1 MADITN
7 MPGHLIR
14 RLHQI
19 SQSVFAEMTQAA
31 GIDITPVQYA
41 ALKTI
46 IQNPG
51 IDQAT
56 LAGVIAY
63 DRATIGGVVDR
74 LERKALVLRIPKA
87 QDRRAWALTATDA
100 GRQLSERAEPVV
112 AEIQSAMLD
121 GLDVGERSQLIALL
135 DKATQTGNQRSRA
148 PFIDIQS
155 L

>member
-19 SQSVFAEMTQAA
+19 SQSVFAEKTQAA
-31 GIDITPVQYA
+31 GIDLTPVQYA

-46 IQNPG
+46 IRNPG

-56 LAGVIAY
+56 LAGAIAY

-74 LERKALVLRIPKA
+74 LERKALVQRVPKA
-87 QDRRAWALTATDA
+87 QDRRARALTAT
-100 GRQLSERAEPVV
+100 EAEPVV
-112 AEIQSAMLD
+112 TEIQSAMLE
-121 GLDVGERSQLIALL
+121 GLDGQERSQLIALL
-135 DKATQTGNQRSRA
+135 DKATQAGNQRSRA
-148 PFIDIQS
+148 PYIDI
-155 L
+155 

>member
-19 SQSVFAEMTQAA
+19 SQSVFSEKTQAA
-31 GIDITPVQYA
+31 GIDLTPVQYA

-46 IQNPG
+46 IRNPG

-56 LAGVIAY
+56 LAGAIAY

-74 LERKALVLRIPKA
+74 LERKALVQRVPKA
-87 QDRRAWALTATDA
+87 QDRRARALTATEV
-100 GRQLSERAEPVV
+100 GRQVAERAEPVV
-112 AEIQSAMLD
+112 TEIQSAMLE
-121 GLDVGERSQLIALL
+121 GLDGQERSQLIALL
-135 DKATQTGNQRSRA
+135 DKATQAGNQRSRA
-148 PFIDIQS
+148 PYIDI
-155 L
+155 

>member
-19 SQSVFAEMTQAA
+19 SQSVFAEKTQAA
-31 GIDITPVQYA
+31 GIDLTPVQYA

-46 IQNPG
+46 IRNPG

-56 LAGVIAY
+56 LAGAIAY

-74 LERKALVLRIPKA
+74 LERKALVQRVPKA
-87 QDRRAWALTATDA
+87 QDRRARALTATDT
-100 GRQLSERAEPVV
+100 GRQLSQRAEPVV
-112 AEIQSAMLD
+112 AEIQSVMLEGLD
-121 GLDVGERSQLIALL
+121 GQERSQLIALL
-135 DKATQTGNQRSRA
+135 DKATQAGNQRSRA
-148 PFIDIQS
+148 PYIDI
-155 L
+155 

>member
-19 SQSVFAEMTQAA
+19 SQSVFAEKTQAA
-31 GIDITPVQYA
+31 GIDLTPVQYA

-46 IQNPG
+46 IRNPG

-56 LAGVIAY
+56 LAGAIAY

-74 LERKALVLRIPKA
+74 LERKALVQRVPKA
-87 QDRRAWALTATDA
+87 QDRRARALTATEV
-100 GRQLSERAEPVV
+100 GRQVAERAEPVV
-112 AEIQSAMLD
+112 TEIQSAMLE
-121 GLDVGERSQLIALL
+121 GLDGQERSQLIALL
-135 DKATQTGNQRSRA
+135 DKATQAGNQRSRA
-148 PFIDIQS
+148 PYIDI
-155 L
+155 

>member
-19 SQSVFAEMTQAA
+19 SQSVFAEKTQAA
-31 GIDITPVQYA
+31 GIDLTPVQYA

-46 IQNPG
+46 IRNPG

-56 LAGVIAY
+56 LAGAIAY

-74 LERKALVLRIPKA
+74 LERKALVQRVPKA
-87 QDRRAWALTATDA
+87 QDRRARALTATEV
-100 GRQLSERAEPVV
+100 GRQVAERAEPVV
-112 AEIQSAMLD
+112 AEIQSAMLE
-121 GLDVGERSQLIALL
+121 GLDGQERSQLIALL
-135 DKATQTGNQRSRA
+135 DKTTQAGNQRSRA
-148 PFIDIQS
+148 PYIDI
-155 L
+155 

>member
-19 SQSVFAEMTQAA
+19 SQSVFAEKTQAA
-31 GIDITPVQYA
+31 GIDLTPVQYA

-46 IQNPG
+46 IRNPG

-56 LAGVIAY
+56 LAGAIAY

-74 LERKALVLRIPKA
+74 LERKALVQRVPKA
-87 QDRRAWALTATDA
+87 QDRRARALTATEV
-100 GRQLSERAEPVV
+100 GRQVAERAEPVV
-112 AEIQSAMLD
+112 TEIQSAMLE
-121 GLDVGERSQLIALL
+121 GLDGQERSQLIALL
-135 DKATQTGNQRSRA
+135 DKATQAGL
-148 PFIDIQS
+148 S
-155 L
+155 LIHI

>member
-19 SQSVFAEMTQAA
+19 SQSVFAEKTQAA
-31 GIDITPVQYA
+31 GIDLTPVQYA

-46 IQNPG
+46 IRNPG

-56 LAGVIAY
+56 LAGAIAY

-74 LERKALVLRIPKA
+74 LERKALVQRVPKA
-87 QDRRAWALTATDA
+87 QDRRARALTATEV
-100 GRQLSERAEPVV
+100 GRQVAERAEPVV
-112 AEIQSAMLD
+112 AEIQSAMLE
-121 GLDVGERSQLIALL
+121 GLDGQERSQLIALL
-135 DKATQTGNQRSRA
+135 DKATQAGNQRSRA
-148 PFIDIQS
+148 PYIDI
-155 L
+155 

>member
-31 GIDITPVQYA
+31 GIDLTPVQYA
-41 ALKTI
+41 ALKTVVG
-46 IQNPG
+46 NPG

-56 LAGVIAY
+56 LAGAIAY

-74 LERKALVLRIPKA
+74 LQRKGLVDRVPKA
-87 QDRRAWALTATDA
+87 RDRRARELTATEA
-100 GRQLSERAEPVV
+100 GQALLRKAEPVV
-112 AEIQSAMLD
+112 ARIQEGMLD
-121 GLDVGERSQLIALL
+121 GLTPQDRANLIALL
-135 DKATQTGNQRSRA
+135 IKATQAGNHRSRA
-148 PFIDIQS
+148 PFKDS
-155 L
+155 